1 MSTLWR
7 GEVAKVAEV
16 PQDLEGFLH
25 SLLEFGSVEAL
36 VCPKFL
42 EDGKV
47 AYALIPKG
55 DTTNLAPLFPFT
67 PANGEKV
74 VSRLTLEGPMPGS
87 TALAKLERL
96 QGHGGGLW
104 QMHWLSLLLP
114 CMSHQLL

>member
-7 GEVAKVAEV
+7 GEVVKVAEV

-25 SLLEFGSVEAL
+25 SL
-36 VCPKFL
+36 
-42 EDGKV
+42 
-47 AYALIPKG
+47 
-55 DTTNLAPLFPFT
+55 
-67 PANGEKV
+67 KV
-74 VSRLTLEGPMPGS
+74 VSRLTLEGPMPGP